1 MSGLSLKIEVDGDEA
16 YRLIEVATKIIQNHK
31 SDLTEKEI
39 EDYQKA
45 VDRFSEKGIQ
55 VKA

>member
-16 YRLIEVATKIIQNHK
+16 YKLIEVAAKIIQNHK